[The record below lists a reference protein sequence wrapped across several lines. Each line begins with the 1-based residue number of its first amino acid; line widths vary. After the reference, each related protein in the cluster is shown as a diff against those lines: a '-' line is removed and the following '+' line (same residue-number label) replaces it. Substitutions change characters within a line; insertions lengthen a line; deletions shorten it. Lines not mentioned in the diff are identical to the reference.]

1 LRLTELQYDLPLELI
16 AQHPVQPRDA
26 SRLLVLERARGRIE
40 HRMFRELGDY
50 LAAGDA
56 LVLND
61 TRVIPARFFCR
72 RSTGGRVEGLFLHP
86 EGENWRVMLKAGAR
100 LKPGER
106 LTSDHSRVG
115 LIVGQRLERGEWLV
129 RPEPAVPPLQ
139 WLGQVGHTP
148 LPPYIHRGTDGHGEP
163 EETDAER
170 YQTVYAERP
179 GAVAA
184 PTAGLH
190 FTSELLEQLTSRGV
204 QRANV
209 TLHVGAG
216 TFVPIETEELAEHR
230 MHAEWFEVTPA
241 ALSVLQAT
249 RRRGQAIVAVG
260 TTSGRVLES
269 LPGDALADETAG
281 SAGETLTG
289 WTDIFIYPPYCFQH
303 VDHLVTNFHLP
314 RSTLLALVM
323 AFASPELIR
332 AAYGEAIDRGYRFYS
347 YGDAMLI
354 L

>member
-1 LRLTELQYDLPLELI
+1 
-16 AQHPVQPRDA
+16 
-26 SRLLVLERARGRIE
+26 
-40 HRMFRELGDY
+40 
-50 LAAGDA
+50 
-56 LVLND
+56 
-61 TRVIPARFFCR
+61 
-72 RSTGGRVEGLFLHP
+72 
-86 EGENWRVMLKAGAR
+86 
-100 LKPGER
+100 
-106 LTSDHSRVG
+106 VG